1 VQIFVPDFTAGED
14 KMKEE
19 IAITINW
26 VLDKGGLMLPWF
38 PPPRIHCAGETL
50 GRHFVPGGGGVQKN
64 NPSNLH
70 R

>member
-1 VQIFVPDFTAGED
+1 
-14 KMKEE
+14 MKEE